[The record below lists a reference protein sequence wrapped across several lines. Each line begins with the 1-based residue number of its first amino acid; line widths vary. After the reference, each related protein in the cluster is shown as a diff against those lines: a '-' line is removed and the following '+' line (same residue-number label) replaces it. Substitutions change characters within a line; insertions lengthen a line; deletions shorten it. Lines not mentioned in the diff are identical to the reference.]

1 MQWGSVTY
9 RYQTLHLNL
18 NLHHCALM
26 VTLIGGAEGEGEV
39 GREEDEV
46 KA

>member
-1 MQWGSVTY
+1 MQWRIVTY

-26 VTLIGGAEGEGEV
+26 TLIGGVKGEGEG
-39 GREEDEV
+39 GMEEDEV